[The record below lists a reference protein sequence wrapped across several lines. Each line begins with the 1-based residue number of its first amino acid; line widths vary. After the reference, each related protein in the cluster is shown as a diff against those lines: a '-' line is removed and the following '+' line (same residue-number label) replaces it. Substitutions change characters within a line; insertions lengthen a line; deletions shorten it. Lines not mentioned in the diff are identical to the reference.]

1 MQGVL
6 SNGMVSKLL
15 LKYMQGKGG
24 LRTKM
29 VLPRNK
35 MQVYI
40 SPKTRACL
48 MQQCILVTANFRITI
63 CFFGRF
69 PLIGPNNGR
78 GQGEHLAAYS
88 CTSNW
93 A

>member
-1 MQGVL
+1 MLMQGVL

-40 SPKTRACL
+40 YLQKLMCL
-48 MQQCILVTANFRITI
+48 SDATMHPGHSKFQDHNMLF
-63 CFFGRF
+63 
-69 PLIGPNNGR
+69 
-78 GQGEHLAAYS
+78 
-88 CTSNW
+88 W
-93 A
+93 AFSTYWP